1 MNCRHGLVLV
11 IFGVSAWYPSGGIAQ
26 DAQEMAPE
34 AREYLEQAL
43 GVMEAEA
50 LNRHKVDWAEVRAA
64 AYGNAAGAKHPRD
77 TYRAIA
83 GALAALEDNHSHF
96 WPPLSELPEELRMVM
111 AAGTG
116 PEPEGRRLGKQV
128 AYVAIPG
135 FSGPG
140 AEEFAGR
147 IRDLVIE
154 VDGPEVCGWV
164 VDVRGNT
171 GGNMWPMLE
180 GLSPIL
186 GEGVPGYFVTPEG
199 EWTAWRVET
208 ELVAERR
215 LSRDQIAV
223 AVLQGNETASSGE
236 AVVVAFRG
244 RQETRSFG
252 QSTEG
257 LSTANRTIAMP
268 DGARLVLT
276 VSVYADRDRNMYGQ
290 AIQPD
295 EYLDMGIPEEQLL
308 ETAKAWLLHQ
318 PACSQGR
325 GGAG

>member
-1 MNCRHGLVLV
+1 MSWRHGLVLV
-11 IFGVSAWYPSGGIAQ
+11 VWVALSFHPSAALAQ

-43 GVMEAEA
+43 VLMEVEG

-64 AYGNAAGAKHPRD
+64 AYRRAAGAQHPRD

-83 GALAALEDNHSHF
+83 GALAALDDNHSHF
-96 WPPLSELPEELRMVM
+96 IPPLSELPEELRMVR
-111 AAGTG
+111 AARTRPA
-116 PEPEGRRLGKQV
+116 PEARRLGEQV

-147 IRDLVIE
+147 ILDLVFD
-154 VDGPEVCGWV
+154 VDGPEVCGWI

-171 GGNMWPMLE
+171 GGNMWPMLQ

-186 GEGVPGYFVTPEG
+186 GEGVPGYFATPG
-199 EWTAWRVET
+199 GDWTAWPVET
-208 ELVAERR
+208 GLVAGRS
-215 LSRDQIAV
+215 LIRDQVAV
-223 AVLQGNETASSGE
+223 AILQGSETVSSGE

-244 RQETRSFG
+244 RPEARSFG
-252 QSTEG
+252 QSTGG

-268 DGARLVLT
+268 DGASLNLT
-276 VSVYADRDRNMYGQ
+276 VSIYADRDRRMYGQ
-290 AIQPD
+290 AIDPD
-295 EYLDMGIPEEQLL
+295 EYVDVEAPEEQLL
-308 ETAKAWLLHQ
+308 EAAAAWLVRQ
-318 PACSQGR
+318 PACSGL
-325 GGAG
+325 